1 MLRKAKSWASLQMA
15 EGRRCQVQLLD
26 DRKLEF
32 LIQPKLQ
39 SSDLLDLVAS
49 HFNLKEKEYF
59 GLAYHDET
67 HHLNWLQADRRVLE
81 HEFPRRAGTLTLQF
95 AVRFYIESIAYL
107 RDPVTIELFFLQAKS
122 SIFKGQLEVDS
133 ETAFELAAYV
143 LQATHGDYTS
153 DENAR
158 NDLKKLPVLPTS
170 ALKEHPSLSYCE
182 DRVIAHY
189 KKFNGQSR
197 GQAIVNYMSIVES
210 VPNYGVH
217 YYEVKDKGGIPWW
230 LGLSYKGI
238 AQYDHSDKLTP
249 RKIFQWRQLENL
261 YFREKKFSI
270 EVHDPRRV
278 VHALSTYSVYDDA
291 LAEPLEELD
300 DLTDAI
306 SDPSTLV
313 SVSRRTFSPSST
325 TVHAWYASPNLI
337 RSMWSMAISQH
348 QFYLDRKQSKAR
360 LPHCRSLSEI
370 AADLTDNRAS
380 VAALVL
386 SSPSSE
392 PSKSEQITASSS
404 FGSLPRTNSFSSDQ
418 SEPQKQLCREMYAAL
433 RARKETLE
441 DQLKLKT
448 EALKQLCIKEAEITG
463 VLSSDIP
470 LKPGESPP
478 QIRRRVGT
486 AFTYSSKV
494 VEGSAGQEAEADLER
509 IEREY
514 EILSK
519 ITSAALRLANDPNVA
534 KKVRKKRKESYQKS
548 LQKLKTLEAVLNH
561 LRKQTGMPAKM
572 APYAAFIEDLDPSD
586 SSSVSDVVDDDEQFP
601 PTPETKRPQRPVSHH
616 ATSCPPSPQKQ
627 LRSATSTPST
637 IPRQHSRQ
645 IRMTRTTSMES
656 TGPKETT
663 LKKSTWKQTSLDD
676 PDPLSARSSGSSSGY
691 RSQGHDLHT
700 SISQLSLQRM
710 THQDSSPDLL
720 RHSVHNSV
728 HSSYSDWQRNE
739 ALRGYMQKHSSSN
752 SSPDLSL
759 KSSGSSGY
767 LPGHMY
773 RVQGSPGFSR
783 ESSSSELSEKAWVQ
797 SPIYRRGS
805 AHSDSSCQWGEV
817 NSSPA
822 HYGAPRL
829 QTIKSQSSENG
840 EEVGERRLWR
850 SSRSSSQNS
859 EHHSVKSQYDN
870 VPSSP
875 STPLLVKAKAQ
886 TVHVQALHVSKPSLM
901 TCEPVRSPASS
912 GTSTPRSTSSTPHRN
927 TWWHDYDHDSS
938 PPSPELPPRL
948 VRSLSESHTDTLRD
962 SYSFG
967 EAEEGLAEAFSEEML
982 QWIEGQESMKPGT
995 LV

>member
-1 MLRKAKSWASLQMA
+1 MTLDEAEFNESSSSCCSMA

-95 AVRFYIESIAYL
+95 SVRFYIESIAYL

-122 SIFKGQLEVDS
+122 SIFKAQLEVDS

-217 YYEVKDKGGIPWW
+217 YYEVKACSSRTRRYQDKGGIPWW

-278 VHALSTYSVYDDA
+278 
-291 LAEPLEELD
+291 
-300 DLTDAI
+300 
-306 SDPSTLV
+306 

-325 TVHAWYASPNLI
+325 TVHAWYASPSLI

-370 AADLTDNRAS
+370 AADLTDNRTS
-380 VAALVL
+380 VASLVL

-392 PSKSEQITASSS
+392 PPKSEQITASSS

-572 APYAAFIEDLDPSD
+572 APYAAFIED
-586 SSSVSDVVDDDEQFP
+586 EQFP
-601 PTPETKRPQRPVSHH
+601 PTPPEIRRPPRPVSHH

-645 IRMTRTTSMES
+645 LKMTRTTSMES
-656 TGPKETT
+656 TGPKETPV
-663 LKKSTWKQTSLDD
+663 KKSTWKQTSLDD

-710 THQDSSPDLL
+710 SHQDSSPDLL

-759 KSSGSSGY
+759 KSSASSGY

-805 AHSDSSCQWGEV
+805 VHSDSSSQWGEV
-817 NSSPA
+817 TSPS

-840 EEVGERRLWR
+840 DDVIDRRLRR

-870 VPSSP
+870 VPSTP

-912 GTSTPRSTSSTPHRN
+912 GTSTPRSTSSTPHR
-927 TWWHDYDHDSS
+927 
-938 PPSPELPPRL
+938 
-948 VRSLSESHTDTLRD
+948 SLSESHTDTLRD

>member
-1 MLRKAKSWASLQMA
+1 MTLDEAEFNESSSSCCSMA

-95 AVRFYIESIAYL
+95 SVRFYIESIAYL

-122 SIFKGQLEVDS
+122 SIFKAQLEVDS

-217 YYEVKDKGGIPWW
+217 YYEVKACSSRTRRYQDKGGIPWW

-325 TVHAWYASPNLI
+325 TVHAWYASPSLI

-370 AADLTDNRAS
+370 AADLTDNRTS
-380 VAALVL
+380 VASLVL

-392 PSKSEQITASSS
+392 PPKSEQITASSS

-586 SSSVSDVVDDDEQFP
+586 SSSVSDVIDDDEQFP
-601 PTPETKRPQRPVSHH
+601 PTPPEIRRPPRPVSHH

-645 IRMTRTTSMES
+645 LKMTRTTSMES
-656 TGPKETT
+656 TGPKETPV
-663 LKKSTWKQTSLDD
+663 KKSTWKQTSLDD

-710 THQDSSPDLL
+710 SHQDSSPDLL

-759 KSSGSSGY
+759 KSSASSGY

-805 AHSDSSCQWGEV
+805 VHSDSSSQWGEV
-817 NSSPA
+817 TSPS

-840 EEVGERRLWR
+840 DDVIDRRLRR

-870 VPSSP
+870 VPSTP

-912 GTSTPRSTSSTPHRN
+912 GTSTPRSTSSTPHR
-927 TWWHDYDHDSS
+927 
-938 PPSPELPPRL
+938 
-948 VRSLSESHTDTLRD
+948 SLSESHTDTLRD

>member
-1 MLRKAKSWASLQMA
+1 MA

-95 AVRFYIESIAYL
+95 SVRFYIESIAYL

-122 SIFKGQLEVDS
+122 SIFKAQLEVDS

-278 VHALSTYSVYDDA
+278 
-291 LAEPLEELD
+291 
-300 DLTDAI
+300 
-306 SDPSTLV
+306 

-325 TVHAWYASPNLI
+325 TVHAWYASPSLI

-370 AADLTDNRAS
+370 AADLTDNRTS
-380 VAALVL
+380 VASLVL

-392 PSKSEQITASSS
+392 PPKSEQITASSS

-586 SSSVSDVVDDDEQFP
+586 SSSVSDVIDDDEQFP
-601 PTPETKRPQRPVSHH
+601 PTPPEIRRPPRPVSHH

-645 IRMTRTTSMES
+645 LKMTRTTSMES
-656 TGPKETT
+656 TGPKETPV
-663 LKKSTWKQTSLDD
+663 KKSTWKQTSLDD

-710 THQDSSPDLL
+710 SHQDSSPDLL

-759 KSSGSSGY
+759 KSSASSGY

-805 AHSDSSCQWGEV
+805 VHSDSSSQWGEV
-817 NSSPA
+817 TSPS

-840 EEVGERRLWR
+840 DDVIDRRLRR

-870 VPSSP
+870 VPSTP

-912 GTSTPRSTSSTPHRN
+912 GTSTPRSTSSTPHR
-927 TWWHDYDHDSS
+927 
-938 PPSPELPPRL
+938 
-948 VRSLSESHTDTLRD
+948 SLSESHTDTLRD

>member
-1 MLRKAKSWASLQMA
+1 MVGHGSDMA

-270 EVHDPRRV
+270 EVHDPRR
-278 VHALSTYSVYDDA
+278 
-291 LAEPLEELD
+291 
-300 DLTDAI
+300 
-306 SDPSTLV
+306 V

-572 APYAAFIEDLDPSD
+572 APYAAFIED
-586 SSSVSDVVDDDEQFP
+586 EQFP

-663 LKKSTWKQTSLDD
+663 VKKSTWKQTSLDD

>member
-1 MLRKAKSWASLQMA
+1 MA

-270 EVHDPRRV
+270 EVHDPRR
-278 VHALSTYSVYDDA
+278 
-291 LAEPLEELD
+291 
-300 DLTDAI
+300 
-306 SDPSTLV
+306 V

-572 APYAAFIEDLDPSD
+572 APYAAFIED
-586 SSSVSDVVDDDEQFP
+586 EQFP

-663 LKKSTWKQTSLDD
+663 VKKSTWKQTSLDD

>member
-1 MLRKAKSWASLQMA
+1 MTLDEAEFNESSSSCCSMA

-95 AVRFYIESIAYL
+95 SVRFYIESIAYL

-122 SIFKGQLEVDS
+122 SIFKAQLEVDS

-278 VHALSTYSVYDDA
+278 
-291 LAEPLEELD
+291 
-300 DLTDAI
+300 
-306 SDPSTLV
+306 

-325 TVHAWYASPNLI
+325 TVHAWYASPSLI

-370 AADLTDNRAS
+370 AADLTDNRTS
-380 VAALVL
+380 VASLVL

-392 PSKSEQITASSS
+392 PPKSEQITASSS

-572 APYAAFIEDLDPSD
+572 APYAAFIED
-586 SSSVSDVVDDDEQFP
+586 EQFP
-601 PTPETKRPQRPVSHH
+601 PTPPEIRRPPRPVSHH

-645 IRMTRTTSMES
+645 LKMTRTTSMES
-656 TGPKETT
+656 TGPKETPV
-663 LKKSTWKQTSLDD
+663 KKSTWKQTSLDD

-710 THQDSSPDLL
+710 SHQDSSPDLL

-759 KSSGSSGY
+759 KSSASSGY

-805 AHSDSSCQWGEV
+805 VHSDSSSQWGEV
-817 NSSPA
+817 TSPS

-840 EEVGERRLWR
+840 DDVIDRRLRR

-870 VPSSP
+870 VPSTP

-927 TWWHDYDHDSS
+927 TWWHDFEHDS

>member
-1 MLRKAKSWASLQMA
+1 MTLDEAEFNESSSSCCSMA

-95 AVRFYIESIAYL
+95 SVRFYIESIAYL

-122 SIFKGQLEVDS
+122 SIFKAQLEVDS

-278 VHALSTYSVYDDA
+278 
-291 LAEPLEELD
+291 
-300 DLTDAI
+300 
-306 SDPSTLV
+306 

-325 TVHAWYASPNLI
+325 TVHAWYASPSLI

-370 AADLTDNRAS
+370 AADLTDNRTS
-380 VAALVL
+380 VASLVL

-392 PSKSEQITASSS
+392 PPKSEQITASSS

-586 SSSVSDVVDDDEQFP
+586 SSSVSDVIDDDEQFP
-601 PTPETKRPQRPVSHH
+601 PTPPEIRRPPRPVSHH

-645 IRMTRTTSMES
+645 LKMTRTTSMES
-656 TGPKETT
+656 TGPKETPV
-663 LKKSTWKQTSLDD
+663 KKSTWKQTSLDD

-710 THQDSSPDLL
+710 SHQDSSPDLL

-759 KSSGSSGY
+759 KSSASSGY

-805 AHSDSSCQWGEV
+805 VHSDSSSQWGEV
-817 NSSPA
+817 TSPS

-840 EEVGERRLWR
+840 DDVIDRRLRR

-870 VPSSP
+870 VPSTP

-912 GTSTPRSTSSTPHRN
+912 GTSTPRSTSSTPHR
-927 TWWHDYDHDSS
+927 
-938 PPSPELPPRL
+938 
-948 VRSLSESHTDTLRD
+948 SLSESHTDTLRD

>member
-1 MLRKAKSWASLQMA
+1 MA

-270 EVHDPRRV
+270 EVHDPRR
-278 VHALSTYSVYDDA
+278 
-291 LAEPLEELD
+291 
-300 DLTDAI
+300 
-306 SDPSTLV
+306 V

-572 APYAAFIEDLDPSD
+572 APYAAFIED
-586 SSSVSDVVDDDEQFP
+586 EQFP

-663 LKKSTWKQTSLDD
+663 VKKSTWKQTSLDD

-912 GTSTPRSTSSTPHRN
+912 GTSTPRSTSSTPHR
-927 TWWHDYDHDSS
+927 
-938 PPSPELPPRL
+938 
-948 VRSLSESHTDTLRD
+948 SLSESHTDTLRD

>member
-1 MLRKAKSWASLQMA
+1 MTLDEAEFNESSSSCCSMA

-95 AVRFYIESIAYL
+95 SVRFYIESIAYL

-122 SIFKGQLEVDS
+122 SIFKAQLEVDS

-278 VHALSTYSVYDDA
+278 
-291 LAEPLEELD
+291 
-300 DLTDAI
+300 
-306 SDPSTLV
+306 

-325 TVHAWYASPNLI
+325 TVHAWYASPSLI

-370 AADLTDNRAS
+370 AADLTDNRTS
-380 VAALVL
+380 VASLVL

-392 PSKSEQITASSS
+392 PPKSEQITASSS

-572 APYAAFIEDLDPSD
+572 APYAAFIED
-586 SSSVSDVVDDDEQFP
+586 EQFP
-601 PTPETKRPQRPVSHH
+601 PTPPEIRRPPRPVSHH

-645 IRMTRTTSMES
+645 LKMTRTTSMES
-656 TGPKETT
+656 TGPKETPV
-663 LKKSTWKQTSLDD
+663 KKSTWKQTSLDD

-710 THQDSSPDLL
+710 SHQDSSPDLL

-759 KSSGSSGY
+759 KSSASSGY

-805 AHSDSSCQWGEV
+805 VHSDSSSQWGEV
-817 NSSPA
+817 TSPS

-840 EEVGERRLWR
+840 DDVIDRRLRR

-870 VPSSP
+870 VPSTP

-912 GTSTPRSTSSTPHRN
+912 GTSTPRSTSSTPHR
-927 TWWHDYDHDSS
+927 
-938 PPSPELPPRL
+938 
-948 VRSLSESHTDTLRD
+948 SLSESHTDTLRD

>member
-1 MLRKAKSWASLQMA
+1 MVGHGSDMA

-217 YYEVKDKGGIPWW
+217 YYEVKACSSRTRRYQDKGGIPWW

-270 EVHDPRRV
+270 EVHDPRR
-278 VHALSTYSVYDDA
+278 
-291 LAEPLEELD
+291 
-300 DLTDAI
+300 
-306 SDPSTLV
+306 V

-572 APYAAFIEDLDPSD
+572 APYAAFIED
-586 SSSVSDVVDDDEQFP
+586 EQFP

-663 LKKSTWKQTSLDD
+663 VKKSTWKQTSLDD

>member
-278 VHALSTYSVYDDA
+278 
-291 LAEPLEELD
+291 
-300 DLTDAI
+300 
-306 SDPSTLV
+306 

-572 APYAAFIEDLDPSD
+572 APYAAFIED
-586 SSSVSDVVDDDEQFP
+586 EQFP

-663 LKKSTWKQTSLDD
+663 VKKSTWKQTSLDD

-912 GTSTPRSTSSTPHRN
+912 GTSTPRSTSSTPHR
-927 TWWHDYDHDSS
+927 
-938 PPSPELPPRL
+938 
-948 VRSLSESHTDTLRD
+948 SLSESHTDTLRD

>member
-1 MLRKAKSWASLQMA
+1 MA

-59 GLAYHDET
+59 GLAYNDET

-122 SIFKGQLEVDS
+122 AIFKAQLEVDS

-278 VHALSTYSVYDDA
+278 
-291 LAEPLEELD
+291 
-300 DLTDAI
+300 
-306 SDPSTLV
+306 

-325 TVHAWYASPNLI
+325 TVHAWYASPSLI

-380 VAALVL
+380 VASLVL

-418 SEPQKQLCREMYAAL
+418 SEPHKQLCREMYAAL

-519 ITSAALRLANDPNVA
+519 ITSAALRLANDPSVA

-572 APYAAFIEDLDPSD
+572 APYAAFIED
-586 SSSVSDVVDDDEQFP
+586 EQFP
-601 PTPETKRPQRPVSHH
+601 PTPPEIRRPQRPVSHH

-627 LRSATSTPST
+627 LRSVTSTPST

-645 IRMTRTTSMES
+645 IKMTRTTSMES
-656 TGPKETT
+656 TGPKETPV
-663 LKKSTWKQTSLDD
+663 KKSTWKQTSLDD

-759 KSSGSSGY
+759 KSSASSGY

-783 ESSSSELSEKAWVQ
+783 ESSSSELSDKAWVQ

-805 AHSDSSCQWGEV
+805 VHSDSSCQWGEV

-840 EEVGERRLWR
+840 DDTTDRRLWR

-912 GTSTPRSTSSTPHRN
+912 GTSTPRSTSSTPHR
-927 TWWHDYDHDSS
+927 
-938 PPSPELPPRL
+938 
-948 VRSLSESHTDTLRD
+948 SLSESHTDTLRD

>member
-1 MLRKAKSWASLQMA
+1 MA

-59 GLAYHDET
+59 GLAYNDET

-122 SIFKGQLEVDS
+122 AIFKAQLEVDS

-278 VHALSTYSVYDDA
+278 
-291 LAEPLEELD
+291 
-300 DLTDAI
+300 
-306 SDPSTLV
+306 

-325 TVHAWYASPNLI
+325 TVHAWYASPSLI

-380 VAALVL
+380 VASLVL

-418 SEPQKQLCREMYAAL
+418 SEPHKQLCREMYAAL

-519 ITSAALRLANDPNVA
+519 ITSAALRLANDPSVA

-601 PTPETKRPQRPVSHH
+601 PTPPEIRRPQRPVSHH

-627 LRSATSTPST
+627 LRSVTSTPST

-645 IRMTRTTSMES
+645 IKMTRTTSMES
-656 TGPKETT
+656 TGPKETPV
-663 LKKSTWKQTSLDD
+663 KKSTWKQTSLDD

-759 KSSGSSGY
+759 KSSASSGY

-783 ESSSSELSEKAWVQ
+783 ESSSSELSDKAWVQ

-805 AHSDSSCQWGEV
+805 VHSDSSCQWGEV

-840 EEVGERRLWR
+840 DDTTDRRLWR

-912 GTSTPRSTSSTPHRN
+912 GTSTPRSTSSTPHR
-927 TWWHDYDHDSS
+927 
-938 PPSPELPPRL
+938 
-948 VRSLSESHTDTLRD
+948 SLSESHTDTLRD

>member
-1 MLRKAKSWASLQMA
+1 MA

-95 AVRFYIESIAYL
+95 SVRFYIESIAYL

-122 SIFKGQLEVDS
+122 SIFKAQLEVDS

-278 VHALSTYSVYDDA
+278 
-291 LAEPLEELD
+291 
-300 DLTDAI
+300 
-306 SDPSTLV
+306 

-325 TVHAWYASPNLI
+325 TVHAWYASPSLI

-370 AADLTDNRAS
+370 AADLTDNRTS
-380 VAALVL
+380 VASLVL

-392 PSKSEQITASSS
+392 PPKSEQITASSS

-572 APYAAFIEDLDPSD
+572 APYAAFIED
-586 SSSVSDVVDDDEQFP
+586 EQFP
-601 PTPETKRPQRPVSHH
+601 PTPPEIRRPPRPVSHH

-645 IRMTRTTSMES
+645 LKMTRTTSMES
-656 TGPKETT
+656 TGPKETPV
-663 LKKSTWKQTSLDD
+663 KKSTWKQTSLDD

-710 THQDSSPDLL
+710 SHQDSSPDLL

-759 KSSGSSGY
+759 KSSASSGY

-805 AHSDSSCQWGEV
+805 VHSDSSSQWGEV
-817 NSSPA
+817 TSPS

-840 EEVGERRLWR
+840 DDVIDRRLRR

-870 VPSSP
+870 VPSTP

-912 GTSTPRSTSSTPHRN
+912 GTSTPRSTSSTPHR
-927 TWWHDYDHDSS
+927 
-938 PPSPELPPRL
+938 
-948 VRSLSESHTDTLRD
+948 SLSESHTDTLRD

>member
-1 MLRKAKSWASLQMA
+1 MVGHGSDMA

-217 YYEVKDKGGIPWW
+217 YYEVKACSSRTRRYQDKGGIPWW

-270 EVHDPRRV
+270 EVHDPRR
-278 VHALSTYSVYDDA
+278 
-291 LAEPLEELD
+291 
-300 DLTDAI
+300 
-306 SDPSTLV
+306 V

-663 LKKSTWKQTSLDD
+663 VKKSTWKQTSLDD

-912 GTSTPRSTSSTPHRN
+912 GTSTPRSTSSTPHR
-927 TWWHDYDHDSS
+927 
-938 PPSPELPPRL
+938 
-948 VRSLSESHTDTLRD
+948 SLSESHTDTLRD